1 MAIKA
6 LLAMILLFGSVAYI
20 ATAFT
25 LIIFALGSNQS
36 RAEKR
41 MTSGI
46 IGLVMIWGVIY
57 GVMHLVKNG
66 WGAI

>member
-6 LLAMILLFGSVAYI
+6 LLAMILLFGSAAYI

-36 RAEKR
+36 RVGKR

-46 IGLVMIWGVIY
+46 IGLAMIWGFIY
-57 GVMHLVKNG
+57 GVMYLVKYG